1 MEVGSADIM
10 SSAQSFN
17 NNAKLLEQEAKKRQ
31 LRLYLILAVMTLA
44 ILLYIIV
51 PLASGDDE
59 E

>member
-1 MEVGSADIM
+1 M

>member
-1 MEVGSADIM
+1 MEQGSLDIM

-31 LRLYLILAVMTLA
+31 LRLYLILAIMTLA
-44 ILLYIIV
+44 IVLYIIV
-51 PLASGDDE
+51 PMAQSDE